1 VFSGSL
7 GDLNVRQEHLPHRS
21 PAWRLLCLAAL
32 YGLFPQSVENSMS
45 QTLAFRP
52 RQDSLPTEEGSWHGN
67 VKSFELRILDGENE
81 VREALRLRGR
91 AYRAI
96 GYDIDPADG
105 EYTDRFDALSTT
117 VLLGAYDRERLVG
130 GVRLCFALPDQPLSA
145 LPCAPYYPALNDIHR
160 HQCHGLVE
168 ISRLSI
174 EPSIGNMSYRTT
186 LYAFLVRASLTAAL
200 AAGVSMLLVAT
211 RPDWVR
217 FYHYMLG
224 FKQIGEP
231 AFYPPGDFKITLLGG
246 SLEQARMRQ
255 RLQNRF
261 FKITADEIASMKTA
275 ITPAL
280 TRTAQP
286 EPSKI
291 AV

>member
-1 VFSGSL
+1 
-7 GDLNVRQEHLPHRS
+7 
-21 PAWRLLCLAAL
+21 
-32 YGLFPQSVENSMS
+32 MS

-67 VKSFELRILDGENE
+67 TKSFELRILDGETE

-91 AYRAI
+91 AYKAI

-105 EYTDRFDALSTT
+105 EYTDRFDTLPTT
-117 VLLGAYDRERLVG
+117 VLLGAYDHDRLVG
-130 GVRLCFALPDQPLSA
+130 CVRLCFAQPHHPLST
-145 LPCAPYYPALNDIHR
+145 LPCAPYYPALKDIHR
-160 HQCHGLVE
+160 QQAHGLVE

-174 EPSIGNMSYRTT
+174 DPSVSNVSYRTT

-224 FKQIGEP
+224 FRQIGEP
-231 AFYPPGDFKITLLGG
+231 ALYPPGDFKITLLGG
-246 SLEQARMRQ
+246 SLEQARTRQ

-261 FKITADEIASMKTA
+261 FKITPEEVASMKGA
-275 ITPAL
+275 ILSAL
-280 TRTAQP
+280 HRTVP
-286 EPSKI
+286 HKPSKV